1 LRQNAEYQ
9 TLNTKYWISVQ
20 VYILVEIEEVTQSHE
35 TFRFK
40 VFDSGIGITE
50 DGQKKLFSRFSQVD
64 SSTTRIYGGTGLG
77 LAISK
82 QFSELMDG
90 SMGVQSN
97 VGKGSLFWFS
107 AVFKRSLSLAK
118 HTAFDPIST
127 QGISLEVIV
136 VADNATLRNSLLRY
150 IEQLKISVVAVKDMP
165 AAQDMM
171 SKGNGE
177 AFRII
182 VACPVVRVD
191 EGMVSNGGGSRRDE
205 SLLGMVECL
214 REIMEKD
221 SKVHTMLLCPIT
233 QLSQAASYRSS
244 DKWTVV
250 SRPISLSVLYNSIQ
264 DIIVRVRAVTGSQL
278 SLPMPQVLTSETA
291 NLEP

>member
-1 LRQNAEYQ
+1 MTQ
-9 TLNTKYWISVQ
+9 T
-20 VYILVEIEEVTQSHE
+20 HE

-90 SMGVQSN
+90 SMGVQST

-107 AVFKRSLSLAK
+107 AVFKRSQSPAK
-118 HTAFDPIST
+118 LTAFDPIST
-127 QGISLEVIV
+127 KGISLEVVV
-136 VADNATLRNSLLRY
+136 VAENDTLRNSLLRY
-150 IEQLKISVVAVKDMP
+150 IEALQISVVAVKDMK
-165 AAQDMM
+165 AAKEML
-171 SKGNGE
+171 SKGNGQV
-177 AFRII
+177 FRIM

-191 EGMVSNGGGSRRDE
+191 NNDRMVTNGGGSGVDE

-214 REIMEKD
+214 REIMEKG
-221 SKVHTMLLCPIT
+221 SKVYTMLLCPIT

-244 DKWTVV
+244 DKWTVI
-250 SRPISLSVLYNSIQ
+250 SRPISLSVLYSSIQ
-264 DIIVRVRAVTGSQL
+264 DVLVRVRAVSGSQL
-278 SLPMPQVLTSETA
+278 PSPMPQVILKPQTLH
-291 NLEP
+291 LEPTPHGCHKHLDSKP